1 MHGDTNWKYVIDVA
15 PRATRVLQSTQ
26 ELSTIDDVNRIL
38 NDNDDDTSEE
48 GGSFSDAKLEYPKD
62 SEKAMLARL
71 TGLSRNQVSNW
82 FINARVR
89 LWKPMIEEMYIE
101 EGKALEM
108 AQAGGGG
115 TSCSGGEEDAQGAE
129 AGCVNNNSCSGG
141 DDIESNAYNGS
152 AGGGSSILMALRDQ
166 EAAAAHHHLHQQQ
179 QRQQLHQA
187 GAAADQYYN
196 MQRSDGS
203 LLSSWPQ
210 QPTHHHYNTHNDLH
224 SFIHFHSSA
233 ARATEPA
240 SQLPDPS
247 PAPSQAF
254 SWMKPHVPPASL
266 SAHDGDIA
274 NILTHH
280 HHPLHPHQLSS
291 NMPTLL
297 QQQQGHAASGGGGA
311 HHNQL
316 SSTTSSFMKNGVS
329 LTLGLQQP
337 PPHSAP
343 TYNSTP
349 SHGYHVRPSEALLF

>member
-1 MHGDTNWKYVIDVA
+1 MIVKELELLEQTFVYRIIKKQMA
-15 PRATRVLQSTQ
+15 AQPMEAATSTQ
-26 ELSTIDDVNRIL
+26 HPVQPRERKPPDKDKDKR
-38 NDNDDDTSEE
+38 
-48 GGSFSDAKLEYPKD
+48 KKYPKD

-108 AQAGGGG
+108 AQAGGG
-115 TSCSGGEEDAQGAE
+115 TSCSGGEVDAQGAE
-129 AGCVNNNSCSGG
+129 AGCVNNNNSCSGG
-141 DDIESNAYNGS
+141 GDIESNAYNGS
-152 AGGGSSILMALRDQ
+152 AGGSCNILMALRDQ
-166 EAAAAHHHLHQQQ
+166 EAAAAHHHHLHQQQ

-187 GAAADQYYN
+187 GATADHYYN

-203 LLSSWPQ
+203 GGSHAGLLSSWTQ
-210 QPTHHHYNTHNDLH
+210 QPTPHHYNTHNNLH

-233 ARATEPA
+233 ARATEPLP
-240 SQLPDPS
+240 QLPDPS
-247 PAPSQAF
+247 PAPFQAF
-254 SWMKPHVPPASL
+254 PWMKPHVPPASL

-280 HHPLHPHQLSS
+280 QHPIYPHQLSS
-291 NMPTLL
+291 NMQVTPTLL
-297 QQQQGHAASGGGGA
+297 QQQQGHDPSGGGGGA

-337 PPHSAP
+337 PSHATT
-343 TYNSTP
+343 TY
-349 SHGYHVRPSEALLF
+349 